1 MLFLVH
7 KVIRNRSIWGPCQF
21 LIFVTKHLVKNIP
34 IYLSGN
40 MKESICKKSGKVK
53 NLYGNAKD
61 FEKQNEKHMEKWWIW
76 LKKWKNLY
84 GKNMEMWR
92 ICMEMWRI
100 FKEKWNIYGKND
112 EFVWKSER
120 KVQRY
125 SKYRFFDVNCILRYS
140 KYRFSS
146 SIPGM
151 PGEAKISI
159 PYSMWVEDLI
169 YIHVVMS
176 WDVLSVGGL
185 HSWLITVVFI

>member
-40 MKESICKKSGKVK
+40 MKESIWKKSGKVK

-100 FKEKWNIYGKND
+100 FKEQWNIYGKNE

-151 PGEAKISI
+151 PGEVKISI

-169 YIHVVMS
+169 YIYIEEWWSTVTLPRP
-176 WDVLSVGGL
+176 WLS
-185 HSWLITVVFI
+185 FR